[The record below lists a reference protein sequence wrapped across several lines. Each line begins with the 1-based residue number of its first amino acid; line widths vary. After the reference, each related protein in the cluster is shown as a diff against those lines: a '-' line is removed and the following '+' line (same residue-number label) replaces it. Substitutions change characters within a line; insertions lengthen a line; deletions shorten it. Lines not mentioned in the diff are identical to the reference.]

1 MLGFAALSEL
11 ALGEIPDGIDVPPGT
26 GGGIDIALVSA
37 ERIVVFEASRSR
49 IVIFES
55 SGPRVR
61 FEQMSAKLPYKRGD
75 KWVTDRDPDEESY
88 YAADITNELTARN
101 TTPIEGQPEILLS
114 GVTKLADPV
123 IQTTIVAGVT
133 RTFVVVFLGGVED
146 EPPSDWFWTAR
157 VRCANGERF
166 DNTTHFNRVDT

>member
-1 MLGFAALSEL
+1 MLGFAAIGEL
-11 ALGEIPDGIDVPPGT
+11 ALGELPNEVGSQPDPGGT
-26 GGGIDIALVSA
+26 VDIALLSA

-88 YAADITNELTARN
+88 YAADITDELTSRN
-101 TTPIEGQPEILLS
+101 TSPVPGQPEILLN
-114 GVTKLADPV
+114 GVTKLSDPA
-123 IQTTIVAGVT
+123 IQTAVVAGVT
-133 RTFVVVFLGGVED
+133 RTFVVVFLGGVEG

-166 DNTTHFNRVDT
+166 DKTTHFNRLDT